1 VKNSF
6 EKGNFSAEYLRT
18 YQRGFVKLL
27 GFDFKVMLRI
37 RRFLDSLSDER
48 LDEALSICNRLELDK
63 ALWGVDEIDFQGR
76 TLLKVVTKPAA
87 FAMLAYFVLV
97 YMTTNA

>member
-1 VKNSF
+1 M
-6 EKGNFSAEYLRT
+6 G
-18 YQRGFVKLL
+18 
-27 GFDFKVMLRI
+27 
-37 RRFLDSLSDER
+37 
-48 LDEALSICNRLELDK
+48 ICNRLGLDK
-63 ALWGVDEIDFQGR
+63 ALRDVDEIDFQGR